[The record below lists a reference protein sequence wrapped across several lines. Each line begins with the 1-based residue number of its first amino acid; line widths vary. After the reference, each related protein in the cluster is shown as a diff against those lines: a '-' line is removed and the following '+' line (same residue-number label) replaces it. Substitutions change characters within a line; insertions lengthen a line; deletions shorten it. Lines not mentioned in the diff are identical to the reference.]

1 MPTFRLTQDT
11 MTRLRMK
18 FAEFQHNRN
27 VLGDVIDDYIADYRQ
42 TSGSMLSRQEVL
54 KEKYL
59 KRTPN
64 FTHLIWSDDED
75 NNQIWWTAADIAIVL
90 GREKSSV
97 TRTLAS
103 MERSEGWCS
112 KLLALRRTDKAANG
126 LTIFSY
132 RREIFDLIIDRYEE
146 EYLMRFSNP
155 RHGNN
160 IKEEDFSE
168 IKRFWNYMKLS
179 YAAET
184 EQRIVNDENE
194 YELPDIPIM
203 NWKDIF
209 SLIWRKLFTVRT
221 GTLFSVIFA
230 MSFEL
235 SRRFEIAKTFFM
247 TGAAISLSA
256 CVILIRI
263 RKWRIDVL
271 ADLGAGSLLFLL
283 LWCAGISSG
292 GMYAVSVHAPTQR
305 DLLMNTQE
313 AWVEAYRINDE
324 IFVTIHPVL
333 YSDLADDVEAL
344 EYGINS
350 EPDTMIRKEDF
361 RDNYEKILSTR
372 ENTREFVTSRLLFRD
387 KTTSEIRRDK
397 L

>member
-59 KRTPN
+59 KRSPN

-160 IKEEDFSE
+160 IREEDFSE
-168 IKRFWNYMKLS
+168 IKRFWDYMKLS

-209 SLIWRKLFTVRT
+209 LLIWRKLFTVRT

-235 SRRFEIAKTFFM
+235 SRRFEIAKIFFM
-247 TGAAISLSA
+247 AGAAISLSA

-292 GMYAVSVHAPTQR
+292 GMYAASNTYTQR
-305 DLLMNTQE
+305 DLLITQE

-361 RDNYEKILSTR
+361 RDNYEKILSTH
-372 ENTREFVTSRLLFRD
+372 ENTIEFVTSRLLFRD
-387 KTTSEIRRDK
+387 RTTSEIRRDK